1 MQPVR
6 AFRTRNTAVSAAII
20 DGKAIA
26 LRLRVRVAQESAR
39 LNAEHGIVPGLA
51 TVLVGNDSASA
62 VYVGA
67 KNSAAHEA
75 GFRRFDI
82 RHPDSLSE
90 GALLDQVREF
100 NADPAVH
107 GILVQMPL
115 PAGIDAARIIAAIN
129 PRKDVDGLTPMN
141 IGRLAIGEYNGNRGL
156 VACTPLG
163 SMMLIKEATDSL
175 AGKEALVIGRSNQVG
190 KPMAQL
196 LLQENCTVT
205 VAHSR
210 TRGLPELC
218 RRADILV
225 ASVGRAEMVR
235 GGWIK
240 PGAVV
245 IDVGVNRIAAPEGKT
260 KLVGD
265 VAFDEAAEVAS
276 AITPVPGG
284 VGPMTIA
291 CLMRNTLMAAALQA
305 GLPQPEF

>member
-1 MQPVR
+1 VN
-6 AFRTRNTAVSAAII
+6 ATII

-26 LRLRVRVAQESAR
+26 LRLRARVAREAAR
-39 LNAEHGIVPGLA
+39 LKTEHDIVPGLA
-51 TVLVGNDSASA
+51 TVLVGNDPASA
-62 VYVGA
+62 IYVGA
-67 KNSAAHEA
+67 KKSAAEEV
-75 GFRRFDI
+75 GFRRFDKH
-82 RHPDSLSE
+82 HPDTLSE
-90 GALLDQVREF
+90 SALLDQVREL

-115 PAGIDAARIIAAIN
+115 PAGIDAARIIATIN

-141 IGRLAIGEYNGNRGL
+141 IGRLAIGEYDARRGL

-163 SMMLIKEATDSL
+163 ALMLIREVAGAL

-196 LLQENCTVT
+196 LLQEDCTVT

-210 TRGLPELC
+210 TDNLPELC

-225 ASVGRAEMVR
+225 ASIGRAEIVR
-235 GGWIK
+235 GDWIK

-245 IDVGVNRIAAPEGKT
+245 IDVGVNRITTAEGKT
-260 KLVGD
+260 RLVGD
-265 VAFDEAAEVAS
+265 VAFAEAAEVAS

-305 GLPQPEF
+305 GLPQPEL

>member
-1 MQPVR
+1 MQSLRP
-6 AFRTRNTAVSAAII
+6 FPSRNTQVTAAVI

-26 LRLRVRVAQESAR
+26 LRLRARVAQQAAW
-39 LNAEHGIVPGLA
+39 LKAEHGIVPGLA
-51 TVLVGNDSASA
+51 TVLVGDDPASA
-62 VYVGA
+62 IYVGA
-67 KNSAAHEA
+67 KKSAAAEV
-75 GFRRFDI
+75 GFRRFDKH
-82 RHPDSLSE
+82 HPETLSE
-90 GALLDQVREF
+90 AALLDQVREL
-100 NADPAVH
+100 NADPDVH

-115 PAGIDAARIIAAIN
+115 PAGIDAARIIATIN

-141 IGRLAIGEYNGNRGL
+141 IGRLAIGEYDARRGL

-163 SMMLIKEATDSL
+163 ALMLIREAAGDL
-175 AGKEALVIGRSNQVG
+175 AGKEALVVGRSNQVG

-205 VAHSR
+205 MAHSR
-210 TRGLPELC
+210 TSNLPELC

-225 ASVGRAEMVR
+225 ASVGRPEMVR
-235 GGWIK
+235 GDWIK

-245 IDVGVNRIAAPEGKT
+245 IDVGVNRIATPEGKT

-265 VAFDEAAEVAS
+265 VAFAEAAEIAS

-291 CLMRNTLMAAALQA
+291 CLMRNTLIAATLQA
-305 GLPQPEF
+305 GLSQPVL